1 MSRHNRPNAPPPK
14 APEPK
19 VADAPAPVAP
29 PAENDLQAQIAAQ
42 MAAAEASRGAVGAV
56 EGADSSIQ
64 VTEPSNDP
72 AGASPDG
79 EDAEEGDETSPRIS
93 KPLDPALFAGLDPAD
108 FTETPTME
116 SFSAALGLVT
126 PVWFPDLEKFAL
138 IEALPSE
145 GGAFFAT
152 RLANGEPLLA
162 HLDAMRLR
170 KVAQAQGNLVTL
182 HVSPNIDPTLA
193 EAFGAT
199 PKASEPKAARFKV
212 WSHGSLQCDGTTY
225 LPGEA
230 LPFSA
235 ARIAALGI
243 QHLAV
248 PIED

>member
-1 MSRHNRPNAPPPK
+1 MSRHNRPAQPPPK

-56 EGADSSIQ
+56 EGADSAAP
-64 VTEPSNDP
+64 VTEPSSDP
-72 AGASPDG
+72 
-79 EDAEEGDETSPRIS
+79 E
-93 KPLDPALFAGLDPAD
+93 
-108 FTETPTME
+108 
-116 SFSAALGLVT
+116 
-126 PVWFPDLEKFAL
+126 
-138 IEALPSE
+138 
-145 GGAFFAT
+145 
-152 RLANGEPLLA
+152 
-162 HLDAMRLR
+162 
-170 KVAQAQGNLVTL
+170 AQGNLVTL

-199 PKASEPKAARFKV
+199 PKAPEPKAARFKV
-212 WSHGSLQCDGTTY
+212 WQHGSLQCDGTTY

-243 QHLAV
+243 THLAV

>member
-19 VADAPAPVAP
+19 AADVSAPAVP
-29 PAENDLQAQIAAQ
+29 PADDDLQAQIAAQ
-42 MAAAEASRGAVGAV
+42 MAAP
-56 EGADSSIQ
+56 
-64 VTEPSNDP
+64 VTEPSSDP

-79 EDAEEGDETSPRIS
+79 EDAEEGDETVGAPDASSEP
-93 KPLDPALFAGLDPAD
+93 
-108 FTETPTME
+108 
-116 SFSAALGLVT
+116 SA
-126 PVWFPDLEKFAL
+126 P
-138 IEALPSE
+138 
-145 GGAFFAT
+145 
-152 RLANGEPLLA
+152 
-162 HLDAMRLR
+162 
-170 KVAQAQGNLVTL
+170 GNLVTL

-199 PKASEPKAARFKV
+199 PKAPEPKAARFKV

-248 PIED
+248 PIEN

>member
-1 MSRHNRPNAPPPK
+1 MSRHNRPAQTPPK

-19 VADAPAPVAP
+19 AADASAPAVP

-72 AGASPDG
+72 EDASPDV
-79 EDAEEGDETSPRIS
+79 EDAEEGDETVGAPDASSEP
-93 KPLDPALFAGLDPAD
+93 
-108 FTETPTME
+108 
-116 SFSAALGLVT
+116 SA
-126 PVWFPDLEKFAL
+126 P
-138 IEALPSE
+138 
-145 GGAFFAT
+145 
-152 RLANGEPLLA
+152 
-162 HLDAMRLR
+162 
-170 KVAQAQGNLVTL
+170 GNLVTL

-199 PKASEPKAARFKV
+199 PKAPEPKAARFKV
-212 WSHGSLQCDGTTY
+212 WQHGSLQCDGTTY

-248 PIED
+248 PIEN

>member
-1 MSRHNRPNAPPPK
+1 MSRHNRPAQTPPK

-19 VADAPAPVAP
+19 AADAPAPIAS
-29 PAENDLQAQIAAQ
+29 PADDDLHAQIAAQ
-42 MAAAEASRGAVGAV
+42 MASA
-56 EGADSSIQ
+56 EGAASN
-64 VTEPSNDP
+64 VATETPS
-72 AGASPDG
+72 
-79 EDAEEGDETSPRIS
+79 
-93 KPLDPALFAGLDPAD
+93 DPAD
-108 FTETPTME
+108 ASLDGDVAEDGGAAA
-116 SFSAALGLVT
+116 SA
-126 PVWFPDLEKFAL
+126 PDA
-138 IEALPSE
+138 PSE
-145 GGAFFAT
+145 PPAP
-152 RLANGEPLLA
+152 N
-162 HLDAMRLR
+162 
-170 KVAQAQGNLVTL
+170 NLVTL

-199 PKASEPKAARFKV
+199 PKAPEPKAARFKV

>member
-1 MSRHNRPNAPPPK
+1 MSRNNRPNAPPPK

-19 VADAPAPVAP
+19 AADASAPAVP
-29 PAENDLQAQIAAQ
+29 PADDDLHAQIAAQ
-42 MAAAEASRGAVGAV
+42 MASAEAPQRAAGAV
-56 EGADSSIQ
+56 EGADSAAP
-64 VTEPSNDP
+64 VTEPSSDP
-72 AGASPDG
+72 EDASPDG
-79 EDAEEGDETSPRIS
+79 EDAEEGDETVGAPDASSEP
-93 KPLDPALFAGLDPAD
+93 
-108 FTETPTME
+108 
-116 SFSAALGLVT
+116 SA
-126 PVWFPDLEKFAL
+126 P
-138 IEALPSE
+138 
-145 GGAFFAT
+145 
-152 RLANGEPLLA
+152 
-162 HLDAMRLR
+162 
-170 KVAQAQGNLVTL
+170 GNIVTL

-193 EAFGAT
+193 GAFGAT